1 MGKIGYIRVST
12 EHQETARQEALM
24 KQYQVERVF
33 AEKMS
38 GKNADRPELKAM
50 LEYVREGDTLYIES
64 ISRLG
69 RSTRDLLNI
78 VDVLQKKGVTLVS
91 SKENIDTNSPQGRF
105 VLSIFAALSE
115 LEREQTLQRQ
125 REGIAIAKAQGK
137 YKGRQ
142 PLPIDWIKFGQLYE
156 QWKSGAI
163 TAVWFQKEM
172 GLRANTFYRRLKEYE
187 RKYT

>member
-1 MGKIGYIRVST
+1 MWGCIDQLPEERDY
-12 EHQETARQEALM
+12 L
-24 KQYQVERVF
+24 QVFELEKVGTMQSITHR
-33 AEKMS
+33 AEK
-38 GKNADRPELKAM
+38 PEHRKV
-50 LEYVREGDTLYIES
+50 Y
-64 ISRLG
+64 
-69 RSTRDLLNI
+69 LLPS
-78 VDVLQKKGVTLVS
+78 D
-91 SKENIDTNSPQGRF
+91 KENIDTNTPQGRF

-125 REGIAIAKAQGK
+125 REGIAIAKSQGK

-156 QWKSGAI
+156 QWKSGTI

-187 RKYT
+187 RKIT